1 MSELSLASLVEHKAQ
16 GLPPGPTWIHDIF
29 QGTLVNETKCLCCET
44 VRSKD
49 EDFLDLSV
57 DVEQNT
63 SLTRCLKYLPEHV
76 QSL

>member
-1 MSELSLASLVEHKAQ
+1 MLDHVHMDYLPSAVYLEEQKRQ
-16 GLPPGPTWIHDIF
+16 GLPPGPTWIHEIF

-44 VRSKD
+44 IRSKD

-63 SLTRCLKYLPEHV
+63 SLTYCLK
-76 QSL
+76 